1 VAERKAATEE
11 PITLRLRFRF
21 QDEPEETGED
31 DLKESDGDSFR
42 LRLVEDEDW
51 EPALKNGRTKE
62 AKEILSSLS
71 TRQLKTLSGA
81 SKYERVCAV
90 MCMV

>member
-1 VAERKAATEE
+1 MAERKAATPE
-11 PITLRLRFRF
+11 PILRFTVRF
-21 QDEPEETGED
+21 QDEPYEIEED
-31 DLKESDGDSFR
+31 DSKVWDGDSFS
-42 LRLVEDEDW
+42 LRLLEDE
-51 EPALKNGRTKE
+51 ERESALKNGRTKE